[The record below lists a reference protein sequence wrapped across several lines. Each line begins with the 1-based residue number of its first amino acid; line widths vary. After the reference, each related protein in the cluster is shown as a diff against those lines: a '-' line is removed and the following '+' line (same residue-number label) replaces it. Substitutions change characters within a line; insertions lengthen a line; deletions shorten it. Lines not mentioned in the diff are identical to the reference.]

1 MTGRKVALTIAAC
14 FTVLSTA
21 TACNASSGNAAGAEG
36 GFNLAFLGLAAAN
49 TYATAAYEAAKLEA
63 EAQGASI
70 TFFDGAYK
78 ADTQYNQIQD
88 LVTSKEYDGL
98 LIMPNDGAAIA
109 PAVQRAVTAGL
120 EVVAVEF
127 PIGPEATTLDPQ
139 IEGLTSTIG
148 YNVVIEA
155 QQFAEQIASAC
166 QDLEPCNVAL
176 LMGDR
181 TTRFDKIRFD
191 TIQETLNGHSNIR
204 VVSVVDAH
212 YLRTEGVSAMK
223 TILQGHAEDLDVVAT
238 GSNDAMLLG
247 AGDAINS
254 AGRTGQYTLI
264 GFGGTVDGVA
274 KVAAG
279 EWLSTYVHV
288 PGTEAQI
295 ATKTIIDAL
304 NGTEVPASVTM
315 NGNSPVGEF
324 ATKET
329 LEQAP
334 DFKGEWN

>member
-1 MTGRKVALTIAAC
+1 MKKTLLTIAAC
-14 FTVLSTA
+14 ITVTA
-21 TACNASSGNAAGAEG
+21 TVAACNTNSSNASGAEDQH
-36 GFNLAFLGLAAAN
+36 NLAFLGLASAN
-49 TYATAAYEAAKLEA
+49 TYATAAFEAAKAEA
-63 EAQGASI
+63 EAQGATI

-88 LVTSKEYDGL
+88 LVTSQDYDGL

-109 PAVQRAVTAGL
+109 PAVQRAVAAGL

-127 PIGPEATTLDPQ
+127 PVGPEATTLEPQ
-139 IEGLTSTIG
+139 IEGLTSTVG

-155 QQFAEQIASAC
+155 EQFAEQIVSAC
-166 QDLEPCNVAL
+166 EGVDPCNVAL

-181 TTRFDKIRFD
+181 TTRFDKIRYD
-191 TIQETLNGHSNIR
+191 TIQATLDQHQNVD

-223 TILQGHAEDLDVVAT
+223 TILQGHADSLNVVAT

-247 AGDAINS
+247 ASDAINA

-288 PGTEAQI
+288 PGTEARI

-304 NGTEVPASVTM
+304 NGQKVPASVTM
-315 NGNSPVGEF
+315 NGDSPVGEF

-329 LEQAP
+329 LETAP

>member
-1 MTGRKVALTIAAC
+1 MNKALLALAAC
-14 FTVLSTA
+14 ATVVATV
-21 TACNASSGNAAGAEG
+21 TACTANSENASGADG
-36 GFNLAFLGLAAAN
+36 QHNLAFLGLASAN
-49 TYATAAYEAAKLEA
+49 TYATAAFDAAKKEA
-63 EAQGASI
+63 EAQGATI
-70 TFFDGAYK
+70 IFFDGAYK

-88 LVTSKEYDGL
+88 LVTSQDYDGL

-109 PAVQRAVTAGL
+109 PAVQRAVAAGL

-139 IEGLTSTIG
+139 IEGLTSTVG
-148 YNVVIEA
+148 YNVATEA
-155 QQFAEQIASAC
+155 QEFALQIVSAC
-166 QDLEPCNVAL
+166 QGIDPCNVAL

-181 TTRFDKIRFD
+181 TTRFDKIRYD
-191 TIQETLNGHSNIR
+191 TIRATLDQHDNVD
-204 VVSVVDAH
+204 VVSVIDAH
-212 YLRTEGVSAMK
+212 YLRTEGVAVMK
-223 TILQGHAEDLDVVAT
+223 SILQGHADSLNVVAT

-247 AGDAINS
+247 ASDAING

-295 ATKTIIDAL
+295 ATKTILDAL
-304 NGTEVPASVTM
+304 NGHEVPASVTM
-315 NGNSPVGEF
+315 NGNSPVGGF
-324 ATKET
+324 ATRET
-329 LEQAP
+329 LEKAP